1 MFLLVTLPNIHRFK
15 KNFTHRLSKKP
26 FLIRLLTIPQ
36 HIKYVATLP
45 CRPNLSLMAC
55 FSDMIVLQ
63 GSVAT
68 HARSGGILNIYLTAN
83 LPRNLPVKFSLKSI
97 KIWQNYG
104 HESVAPLFWSTLY
117 MITTM
122 VSSQTCTTKLSKMKA
137 KILTFEMMYAIMW
150 KVPPPVGNPA
160 PYGF

>member
-1 MFLLVTLPNIHRFK
+1 MVFAESVSEIFFKSVNIWQSYKQERDCFLHFARLANTLLKDAETARDNHVLAS
-15 KNFTHRLSKKP
+15 NFAKYLPIQKITHRLSNKP

-45 CRPNLSLMAC
+45 RPNLSLMAC

-68 HARSGGILNIYLTAN
+68 HARCGGILNIYLTAN

-97 KIWQNYG
+97 KI
-104 HESVAPLFWSTLY
+104 
-117 MITTM
+117 
-122 VSSQTCTTKLSKMKA
+122 
-137 KILTFEMMYAIMW
+137 
-150 KVPPPVGNPA
+150 
-160 PYGF
+160 